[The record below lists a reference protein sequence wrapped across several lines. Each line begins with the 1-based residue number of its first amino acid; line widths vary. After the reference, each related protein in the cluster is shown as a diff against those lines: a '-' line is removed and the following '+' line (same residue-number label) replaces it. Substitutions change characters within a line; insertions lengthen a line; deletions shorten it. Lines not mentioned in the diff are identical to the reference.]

1 MRKLYTG
8 RNEDMP
14 PLRQAAAYAVA
25 AVRRL
30 CRSDDNSY
38 SVRRVFQTVFKR
50 TGDRGGIAGRAVGRG
65 ASTMASAIIRASS
78 FFIVIIS
85 FDHFH
90 RFRRDIPRCQRDHYA

>member
-65 ASTMASAIIRASS
+65 
-78 FFIVIIS
+78 
-85 FDHFH
+85 DHFH